1 MMKFTN
7 LPKKLKQRIGPLAF
21 YLGIMS
27 LLCVSVYFSFWLG
40 GRLADV
46 DEKTVAQQSERLDQL
61 YQQIEGLEYQTNVLS
76 VELDIERSA
85 NEELQAELTELQ
97 NDNYALRRD
106 VAFYQKIMA
115 PELEQGGVVIESFAL
130 TPNANKRHFH
140 FSLALLQIEQRRQ
153 FVEGNITIELQ
164 ARTGEKTVKRYNLL
178 ELANIEPRPHAFSMR
193 YFSLLEG
200 DFILPEGVLPEHVDV
215 RVTLTQGGQGQ
226 LERRFYWTQSIRK
239 NRSLELESNQQS

>member
-1 MMKFTN
+1 MKLGN
-7 LPKKLKQRIGPLAF
+7 MLKRLKQRIGALGF
-21 YLGIMS
+21 YLGS
-27 LLCVSVYFSFWLG
+27 LLLAGVSIYFAYWLG
-40 GRLADV
+40 GQAA
-46 DEKTVAQQSERLDQL
+46 EIKEQTVAQQDQRLDQL
-61 YQQIEGLEYQTNVLS
+61 YRQIEGLEYQTNVLS

-85 NEELQAELTELQ
+85 NEELQAELSELQ
-97 NDNYALRRD
+97 NENYALRRD

-130 TPNANKRHFH
+130 TPNISKRHFH

-153 FVEGNITIELQ
+153 FVEGKITIELQ

-178 ELANIEPRPHAFSMR
+178 ELANIEPHPHFFSMR

-215 RVTLTQGGQGQ
+215 RVTLTEGGRGE
-226 LERRFYWTQSIRK
+226 LERRFYWTQSLRQ
-239 NRSLELESNQQS
+239 NRSLELEKSEDS

>member
-1 MMKFTN
+1 MKLGN
-7 LPKKLKQRIGPLAF
+7 LLKRLKQRVGALAF
-21 YLGIMS
+21 YLGAIL
-27 LLCVSVYFSFWLG
+27 LLCVSIYFAYWVG
-40 GRLADV
+40 GQSAEVKD
-46 DEKTVAQQSERLDQL
+46 KTLAQQDERLDQL
-61 YQQIEGLEYQTNVLS
+61 YQQIEALEYQTNVLS

-85 NEELQAELTELQ
+85 NEELQAELSELQ

-153 FVEGNITIELQ
+153 FVEGHITIELQ

-178 ELANIEPRPHAFSMR
+178 ELANIEPHPHHFSMR

-215 RVTLTQGGQGQ
+215 RVTLTEGGRGQ
-226 LERRFYWTQSIRK
+226 LERRFYWTQSLRQ
-239 NRSLELESNQQS
+239 NRSLELEANQDS